1 MATIYYPHLDLEN
14 RKLLNTTP
22 DHVVNIKLLTLM
34 ADHVLILSSHLLDAK
49 ADYLYMIKNGL
60 SSFITDGKIET
71 VLYDGYHSLEDYL
84 YHKTETVTSPVLHIE
99 YQEKANYISTQI
111 FRNSNHF
118 ICVDNEQER
127 EQFHSIYVNTNL
139 DKARQTGNTWLI
151 HSALK
156 FRDEIYR
163 RKDQKASYLTL
174 PEANQVLCDLMS
186 SGQIKET
193 HYPFFLKNQI
203 GAYYYSGSLANSAI
217 VAFNPYFDDIRFDK
231 ITSEIG
237 YHSTRAYDPTFFLN
251 VLISL
256 NIINDS
262 EDIKYLSS
270 KDVDI
275 IRNHKAW
282 KDFQD
287 LFSILYD
294 EAFIFNEFIKRE
306 QDVQRKMEWIKGL
319 LFSAPFGVVGE
330 TLLSPISTAVFPGI
344 LGIAISNMLNYLAGS
359 HRTVR
364 LVRESTI
371 DRIVENFIASKEP
384 LYVITSR
391 LKRTVDKIMHR

>member
-14 RKLLNTTP
+14 RRLLNTTL

-34 ADHVLILSSHLLDAK
+34 ADHVLILSSHLLNAK

-60 SSFITDGKIET
+60 SSFIADGKIET
-71 VLYDGYHSLEDYL
+71 VLYNGYHSLEDYL
-84 YHKTETVTSPVLHIE
+84 YHKTETVTSPTLHIE

-111 FRNSNHF
+111 FRNNNNF

-127 EQFHSIYVNTNL
+127 EQFHSIYVDTNL
-139 DKARQTGNTWLI
+139 DKARQTGNKWLI

-156 FRDEIYR
+156 FRDEVYR

-174 PEANQVLCDLMS
+174 PEINHAVCDLMS
-186 SGQIKET
+186 SGQIKEK

-203 GAYYYSGSLANSAI
+203 GAYYYCGSLANSAI
-217 VAFNPYFDDIRFDK
+217 VAFNPYFDDIQFDK

-237 YHSTRAYDPTFFLN
+237 YHSTRAYDPTFFMN
-251 VLISL
+251 VLIGL

-262 EDIKYLSS
+262 DDIKYLSS

-294 EAFIFNEFIKRE
+294 EAFVFNEFIKRE
-306 QDVQRKMEWIKGL
+306 QDVQKRMERIKGF
-319 LFSAPFGVVGE
+319 LFSAPLGIVSE
-330 TLLSPISTAVFPGI
+330 TLLSPISTTIFPGI

-364 LVRESTI
+364 IVRESTI
-371 DRIVENFIASKEP
+371 DRIVENLIASKEP

-391 LKRTVDKIMHR
+391 LKRTVDRIMYR